1 MESPLLALENYPGV
15 TIGAINGCVRA
26 SDAQG
31 RLARRLTCDA
41 CLALRFA
48 FTGGFELALGCDI
61 LIAAETAQ
69 FADTHCKFGIHPS
82 WGLSQKL
89 PRIIGP
95 GRARVMSFTAKPI
108 DAATAERWGLVTAV
122 TKPELLMQKAFK
134 VPRLCVWRWLCS
146 GARWRLT
153 AREGRRRRS
162 DAHGAGCVDV
172 AFTRPRSL
180 PMQSRATTRAWCSS
194 TRSCPVTGGRCR
206 LAKHARWKSGAA
218 QSALAV

>member
-1 MESPLLALENYPGV
+1 MPSTGTQARSARAAPALPAPDPHS
-15 TIGAINGCVRA
+15 TCVR
-26 SDAQG
+26 
-31 RLARRLTCDA
+31 RY
-41 CLALRFA
+41 RFA

-61 LIAAETAQ
+61 LIAADTAQ

-134 VPRLCVWRWLCS
+134 VGTATSSWHVCGMSTLAHVC
-146 GARWRLT
+146 GAPQGHTRDFRVVPLV
-153 AREGRRRRS
+153 RV
-162 DAHGAGCVDV
+162 AGERDHAQPSAPCAQVQAAV
-172 AFTRPRSL
+172 A
-180 PMQSRATTRAWCSS
+180 
-194 TRSCPVTGGRCR
+194 
-206 LAKHARWKSGAA
+206 
-218 QSALAV
+218 